1 MGTAES
7 EITGD
12 ISLENRSDR
21 RDIRGSRSSAEIEN
35 DIEDTRRELDSTLD
49 ALEQKLSPGRLLDQ
63 ALGMVREGSADGSNA
78 ALNAVRNHPVPF
90 AMMGLGLGWLAVES
104 SGGTSSTSRHAD
116 GPAGP
121 SVPYDP
127 QMGARAG
134 EHEDEGA
141 MDRAKEKVGEAK
153 YRARRAKGR
162 VSEAADS
169 VGDRTHQAKERVS
182 SAASQASDAAGDLT
196 ERARERAQQARRGFW
211 NQMEENPLVMGA
223 ISFGLGLASG
233 VAAPTTRAE
242 DRAMGEASDKVLEK
256 ARETGRETAEDFG
269 EVAKSAAGAAKEEAS
284 ARGSEAGERAK
295 ERVRENIRESTSESD
310 ERSDSDRMDFGR

>member
-12 ISLENRSDR
+12 RSIESRSDR
-21 RDIRGSRSSAEIEN
+21 HDARGSRSSAEIEN
-35 DIEDTRRELDSTLD
+35 DIEHTRHELDSTLD

-63 ALGMVREGSADGSNA
+63 ALGMVRDGGSDGSNA
-78 ALNAVRNHPVPF
+78 AINAFRNHPMPM

-104 SGGTSSTSRHAD
+104 SAGKSSANRQAY

-127 QMGARAG
+127 QMGARADEG
-134 EHEDEGA
+134 EDEGKV
-141 MDRAKEKVGEAK
+141 DRAKD
-153 YRARRAKGR
+153 R
-162 VSEAADS
+162 VSEAAS
-169 VGDRTHQAKERVS
+169 AVGDRTHQTKERMS
-182 SAASQASDAAGDLT
+182 GAASQAGDAAGDMAD
-196 ERARERAQQARRGFW
+196 RARERAQQARRGFRI
-211 NQMEENPLVMGA
+211 QMEENPLVMGA

-242 DRAMGEASDKVLEK
+242 DRAMGEASDKVLET

-284 ARGSEAGERAK
+284 ARGSEAGEQAK
-295 ERVRENIRESTSESD
+295 ERVRENIREPTSESD